1 MHSDSAASFNSLF
14 DEPESEADHLFIRK
28 AEDKSLQTKHVSS
41 TAVVDTKRT
50 AGTMGKRSTERSPFF
65 LPAQPRCESNTS
77 NDVPVGKKQRFT
89 LPSPSTI
96 KPVTPQRNPISPAPL
111 ARMVAAYRDLPK
123 LSVSQS
129 VAIPANQRQTQ
140 ENSSITARNISSEA
154 ATSGQAWEKSPSIST
169 TARGKGPSITTT
181 LTSTSASSHQSK
193 LEKTTLKVYM
203 HGNKGYRPLLLKDCM
218 VASLFFAKI
227 MELWS
232 LPDDSDKQLHV
243 IFPWLPK
250 ENKGRLM
257 ILDRQSI
264 KAGMLCIRDE
274 VEIAPC
280 WIEERGRCSIDVTIF
295 EHANREG

>member
-1 MHSDSAASFNSLF
+1 MHSDSNASFNSLF
-14 DEPESEADHLFIRK
+14 DEPESESDHLFTRK
-28 AEDKSLQTKHVSS
+28 AGDKSLQTKHVSS

-50 AGTMGKRSTERSPFF
+50 AETMGKRSTERSPFF
-65 LPAQPRCESNTS
+65 LPAQP
-77 NDVPVGKKQRFT
+77 VPVGKKQRFT

-96 KPVTPQRNPISPAPL
+96 KPATPQRNPISPAPL
-111 ARMVAAYRDLPK
+111 AKMVATHRDLPK

-140 ENSSITARNISSEA
+140 GNSSITAWNISSES

-169 TARGKGPSITTT
+169 TARGKGPSISTA
-181 LTSTSASSHQSK
+181 LAPTSASSDQFK

-218 VASLFFAKI
+218 AASLFFAKI
-227 MELWS
+227 MEIWS
-232 LPDDSDKQLHV
+232 LPDDSDKRLHV

-250 ENKGRLM
+250 ENNGRLM

-264 KAGMLCIRDE
+264 KAGMVCIRDE
-274 VEIAPC
+274 VDIAPC
-280 WIEERGRCSIDVTIF
+280 WIEGKGRCSIDVTVF
-295 EHANREG
+295 EHANREGQIR